1 VGHYEPA
8 RAAGRDGL
16 DEVRFGSLRPRG
28 HRWPRWLLIVIAA
41 AASIAVV
48 VVMVLG
54 HQKKPHRA
62 GPLVAVSDV
71 GHRLLGVTAGWQ
83 LLAYGPGGMIRIQFA
98 GGRITRTAVPPLQ
111 STGSFSFVVGP
122 SQAIIRPLDFVPGYL
137 VPDGHPA
144 RRLRG
149 ALGLGGPAVVPG
161 PQPGL
166 VWVQAGYAATSMS
179 LAWLDGRM
187 TGVSM
192 RLPPG
197 SGPWLAAADGQGYAL
212 VFYLGAGANAGAVY
226 DVRPSGFRR
235 IAGSVSAAGPTR
247 WLTVDCNHH
256 RCSNV
261 VVDPASGERRRLPG
275 QPARSAGAPGV
286 IAPDGSAAAVIGIS
300 GRQVTLHLI
309 DLASGTSV
317 RIPVTLDQGSID
329 GQTLAWSPDSRWL
342 FVVTARG
349 RLAAVGAR
357 THRVEGLGVALPPV
371 SQIAI
376 RSPRTQSQR
385 HLRGGRR

>member
-1 VGHYEPA
+1 VSRYEPA
-8 RAAGRDGL
+8 RAAGRDGP

-28 HRWPRWLLIVIAA
+28 HRWPRWPRWLLIVIAA

-48 VVMVLG
+48 VVVVLG
-54 HQKKPHRA
+54 HQEKPHRA
-62 GPLVAVSDV
+62 GLPVTVSEV

-149 ALGLGGPAVVPG
+149 ALGRGTPAVVPG
-161 PQPGL
+161 PQPGQ
-166 VWVQAGYAATSMS
+166 VWVQAGYQATSMS
-179 LAWLDGRM
+179 LVWLDGRM

-192 RLPPG
+192 RLPSS
-197 SGPWLAAADGQGYAL
+197 SGPRLAIPDGRGYAL
-212 VFYLGAGANAGAVY
+212 VYYVGAGAEADDVY
-226 DVRPSGFRR
+226 DVRTSGYHR
-235 IAGSVSAAGPTR
+235 IAGSIAAVGPTR
-247 WLTVDCNHH
+247 WLTVDCNHQ

-261 VVDPASGERRRLPG
+261 VVDPASGKQRRLPG
-275 QPARSAGAPGV
+275 QPAQAPGIIAPGV
-286 IAPDGSAAAVIGIS
+286 IAPDGSAAAVIGLS

-309 DLASGTSV
+309 DLASGTSL
-317 RIPVTLDQGSID
+317 RIPVTLDQGSMD
-329 GQTLAWSPDSRWL
+329 RQTLAWSPDSRWL
-342 FVVTARG
+342 FVVTAHG
-349 RLAAVGAR
+349 RLAAVSAR

-376 RSPRTQSQR
+376 RSSR
-385 HLRGGRR
+385 

>member
-1 VGHYEPA
+1 MSHDEPG
-8 RAAGRDGL
+8 RAAGLGGL

-28 HRWPRWLLIVIAA
+28 RRWPRRLLTGFAA

-48 VVMVLG
+48 VVVVLG

-62 GPLVAVSDV
+62 GPAVTVVDA

-83 LLAYGPGGMIRIQFA
+83 LLAYGRGGVIRIKLA
-98 GGRITRTAVPPLQ
+98 AGRITRTAVPPMQ
-111 STGSFSFVVGP
+111 STGSSSFVVGP

-144 RRLRG
+144 RPLRG
-149 ALGLGGPAVVPG
+149 ALGRGTPAVIPG
-161 PQPGL
+161 PQPGQ
-166 VWVQAGYAATSMS
+166 VWVQAGYESTLMS

-197 SGPWLAAADGQGYAL
+197 SGPWLAASDGRGYAL
-212 VFYLGAGANAGAVY
+212 AFYVGGGAEAGDVY

-235 IAGSVSAAGPTR
+235 IAGSISAVGPTR
-247 WLTVDCNHH
+247 WLTVDCDRH

-261 VVDPASGERRRLPG
+261 VIDPASGERRRLPG
-275 QPARSAGAPGV
+275 QPAQPAGAPGV
-286 IAPDGSAAAVIGIS
+286 IAPDGSAAAVIGVS
-300 GRQVTLHLI
+300 GRQVKLHLI
-309 DLASGTSV
+309 NLATGTSLL
-317 RIPVTLDQGSID
+317 IPVPLDQGSTN

-342 FVVTARG
+342 FVVTGHG
-349 RLAAVGAR
+349 RLAAVSAR

-376 RSPRTQSQR
+376 RNPR
-385 HLRGGRR
+385 